1 MKTSAI
7 VEIISIVILAIAFII
22 YLMRR
27 NIKDEEDIDP
37 ELTKA
42 LEDTKKDQKND

>member
-1 MKTSAI
+1 MKPASVIEI
-7 VEIISIVILAIAFII
+7 VIIVILAVAFIL

-42 LEDTKKDQKND
+42 FKDAEKDESK